1 MCHNHDMLRWLKEYW
16 IPILLCAFMLFWSYA
31 AMRGRAINDKRL
43 YEKGY
48 EEGFYDGY
56 WKSQGE
62 RGVY

>member
-1 MCHNHDMLRWLKEYW
+1 
-16 IPILLCAFMLFWSYA
+16 MLFWSYA

-43 YEKGY
+43 YDKGY

-62 RGVY
+62 HGVY